1 MNPLNFL
8 MYWREVLIVALIFA
22 LLGANVLLSKRDTKI
37 AKLEATVTEYKSAYT
52 QLADAARKNNKAIA
66 DMVEDE
72 KTRRQEALQR
82 AKKIAPRVR
91 QLKSDSDALMALKSP
106 PNACAAA
113 ERLIRGNQDAK

>member
-1 MNPLNFL
+1 